1 MPSQK
6 GLKFS
11 EPRVN
16 SNSNDD
22 APGEQRDEWAQ
33 DQKAR
38 GDQHNRQA
46 NVNGRFERRAQ
57 LGFVERGLLNCHGRI
72 LLRTEH
78 SWAVSSRSRTTHLEL
93 MQGPHDQCRRDCPAD
108 RSSGK
113 AFSLG
118 LEGPA
123 AVFCA
128 RVSERVYSNE
138 GREAF

>member
-78 SWAVSSRSRTTHLEL
+78 SWAVSYRSRTAL
-93 MQGPHDQCRRDCPAD
+93 PDPS
-108 RSSGK
+108 SSGIFYVPPIPIPLSLLPVHK
-113 AFSLG
+113 A
-118 LEGPA
+118 
-123 AVFCA
+123 
-128 RVSERVYSNE
+128 
-138 GREAF
+138 